1 MNLYRKYKI
10 LFIVFDLPFSL
21 LIARYLATG
30 SVYRITLSRFE
41 NGIVAPDHGVK
52 PVENMLPLLSH
63 NSPVLFQFSS
73 SRSFCLSLIY
83 MLLNSPS
90 SLSFYPSSP
99 LPPFPPFFFLSSANP
114 FSKAPRPIRLQCDFL
129 IVR

>member
-90 SLSFYPSSP
+90 SLSFYPPS
-99 LPPFPPFFFLSSANP
+99 LPFSLFFFFLLQIP
-114 FSKAPRPIRLQCDFL
+114 FLKLLVPFDFNATSL
-129 IVR
+129 L